1 MNQSTFRGDKAFL
14 SNFYESNFVVNN
26 KIYASVEHFFQAS
39 KSNNDIDHEQIRLC
53 NNPSMAKRIG
63 RRIQIRPDW
72 EEQKVNIMYQGVYA
86 KFYQNFDLSIK
97 LIKTYPDILEEVN
110 DWNDRFWGIDI
121 KTNKGQNMLGKILMR
136 VRDELQETLIIGGW
150 IRK

>member
-53 NNPSMAKRIG
+53 NNPSMAKRTG
-63 RRIQIRPDW
+63 RRIHLRIDW
-72 EEQKVNIMYQGVYA
+72 EEQKVNIMYQGVCA

-97 LIKTYPDILEEVN
+97 LIKTYPDVLEEVN

-136 VRDELQETLIIGGW
+136 VRDELQEKLIIGGW